1 MAVQAQHLLNPA
13 FLPHDMGHAF
23 RALEGATVGGGG
35 GSAFLEELGFGG
47 CAPAPA
53 PIEVAAFGDTQPRSE
68 LTCNGGG
75 GDNSNVF
82 LPRKRA
88 RVAPGF
94 LDDAHHHQQGLVLP
108 LPVPVPQG
116 QVFAGDVQ
124 SREGGCGAA
133 STSGRAAAT
142 TNGVLSLLYRQ
153 GMEIDALVRLE
164 VRGSQSVLAVFDR
177 SGHRPES
184 RAPPHVVLTQTLTLA
199 RVVVLQ
205 TERMRAGLQEAR
217 RRHARA
223 VAAAVERAAAGRLRL
238 AEAELG
244 HARRRNAEL
253 EERLRQ
259 LAAEGQAWLG
269 VARSHEAVAAG
280 LRATLDQL
288 MLQQQPGVEAEDARS
303 CCFETSP
310 PGPVA
315 DDCDAASR
323 GSSPPS
329 CKSCGGGDASVLLL
343 PCRHLC
349 LCRACEAAAEACPV
363 CGASKNASLQVL
375 L

>member
-1 MAVQAQHLLNPA
+1 MAVQAPHLLNPA
-13 FLPHDMGHAF
+13 FLPHHDIGHAF
-23 RALEGATVGGGG
+23 RALEGAAVGGGG
-35 GSAFLEELGFGG
+35 ASVFLDELGFGG

-53 PIEVAAFGDTQPRSE
+53 PTIGDGAFGEAQPRSE

-75 GDNSNVF
+75 GDINAF

-94 LDDAHHHQQGLVLP
+94 LDDGSHQQQGLALP
-108 LPVPVPQG
+108 LPVPHS
-116 QVFAGDVQ
+116 QVFAGDAQ
-124 SREGGCGAA
+124 SSRAGGCGAA
-133 STSGRAAAT
+133 STSGRAVVSA
-142 TNGVLSLLYRQ
+142 NGVLSQLYHQ
-153 GMEIDALVRLE
+153 GVEIDALVRLE
-164 VRGSQSVLAVFDR
+164 
-177 SGHRPES
+177 
-184 RAPPHVVLTQTLTLA
+184 
-199 RVVVLQ
+199 

-223 VAAAVERAAAGRLRL
+223 VVEAVERSAAGRLRV
-238 AEAELG
+238 AEAELER
-244 HARRRNAEL
+244 ARCRNAEL
-253 EERLRQ
+253 EDRLRQ

-288 MLQQQPGVEAEDARS
+288 LLQPAGDGPDYGGGEAEDAWS

-310 PGPVA
+310 SGLLVVA
-315 DDCDAASR
+315 DDAASR
-323 GSSPPS
+323 GCSSSPS
-329 CKSCGGGDASVLLL
+329 CKLCGGGDACVLLL

-349 LCRACEAAAEACPV
+349 LCRACEAAAEVCPV
-363 CGASKNASLQVL
+363 CAAARNASLQVL

>member
-35 GSAFLEELGFGG
+35 SAFLDELGFGG

-53 PIEVAAFGDTQPRSE
+53 PAPGEVAAVGDTQPRSE

-94 LDDAHHHQQGLVLP
+94 LDDAHQQGLVL
-108 LPVPVPQG
+108 PVPQG

-124 SREGGCGAA
+124 SREAGCGAA

-164 VRGSQSVLAVFDR
+164 VRGSQSL
-177 SGHRPES
+177 
-184 RAPPHVVLTQTLTLA
+184 
-199 RVVVLQ
+199 
-205 TERMRAGLQEAR
+205 
-217 RRHARA
+217 
-223 VAAAVERAAAGRLRL
+223 
-238 AEAELG
+238 
-244 HARRRNAEL
+244 
-253 EERLRQ
+253 
-259 LAAEGQAWLG
+259 
-269 VARSHEAVAAG
+269 
-280 LRATLDQL
+280 
-288 MLQQQPGVEAEDARS
+288 
-303 CCFETSP
+303 
-310 PGPVA
+310 
-315 DDCDAASR
+315 
-323 GSSPPS
+323 PS
-329 CKSCGGGDASVLLL
+329 
-343 PCRHLC
+343 
-349 LCRACEAAAEACPV
+349 
-363 CGASKNASLQVL
+363 
-375 L
+375 

>member
-35 GSAFLEELGFGG
+35 GSAFLDELGFGG

-75 GDNSNVF
+75 GGDNSNVF

-94 LDDAHHHQQGLVLP
+94 LDDAHQQGLVLP
-108 LPVPVPQG
+108 LPVPVPVPQG

-164 VRGSQSVLAVFDR
+164 
-177 SGHRPES
+177 
-184 RAPPHVVLTQTLTLA
+184 
-199 RVVVLQ
+199 

>member
-35 GSAFLEELGFGG
+35 SAFLDELGFGG

-88 RVAPGF
+88 RLAPGF
-94 LDDAHHHQQGLVLP
+94 LDDAHQQGLVLP
-108 LPVPVPQG
+108 LPVPVPVPQG

-164 VRGSQSVLAVFDR
+164 
-177 SGHRPES
+177 
-184 RAPPHVVLTQTLTLA
+184 
-199 RVVVLQ
+199 
-205 TERMRAGLQEAR
+205 TERMRAGLQEA
-217 RRHARA
+217 
-223 VAAAVERAAAGRLRL
+223 RLRL